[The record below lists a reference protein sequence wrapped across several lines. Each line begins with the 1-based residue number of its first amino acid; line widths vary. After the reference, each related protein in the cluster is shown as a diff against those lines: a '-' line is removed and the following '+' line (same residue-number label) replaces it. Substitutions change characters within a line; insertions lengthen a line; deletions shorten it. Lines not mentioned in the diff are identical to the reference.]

1 MRVRDRTPSHQETT
15 NNPVHKSTV
24 PPALSSAHPLPIH
37 HNGPS
42 VISGSA
48 SPSTLPPSPSITS
61 NRLDSPA
68 PATTATAG
76 QNDSDLTPDELK
88 KKQRLER
95 LEKWKKTQ
103 AAKAAAAKV
112 GQAITGGIAGTTGGK
127 PTTGISIGSKLGGE
141 SLLGRIRLTGDPSR
155 LVLNT

>member
-24 PPALSSAHPLPIH
+24 PPAPSSTHPLPIR
-37 HNGPS
+37 HNVPS
-42 VISGSA
+42 IISGSA

-61 NRLDSPA
+61 SRLDSPA
-68 PATTATAG
+68 LATTATAG
-76 QNDSDLTPDELK
+76 QSDSDLTPDQLK
-88 KKQRLER
+88 QKQKLER

-112 GQAITGGIAGTTGGK
+112 GQAITGGIAGTPGGK
-127 PTTGISIGSKLGGE
+127 TTTGISIGSKLGGE
-141 SLLGRIRLTGDPSR
+141 SLLGRFILTLVLFR